1 MAQDVAQAPEHLRS
15 LGWGKAPFHQE
26 QRPFLLVLAAPHLN
40 PRRFSRGPQ
49 MIGKV
54 SQEAVTVKI
63 PAGFKGK
70 IIWAQHRV
78 EHEFIVVRPLIRGM
92 G

>member
-1 MAQDVAQAPEHLRS
+1 
-15 LGWGKAPFHQE
+15 
-26 QRPFLLVLAAPHLN
+26 
-40 PRRFSRGPQ
+40 